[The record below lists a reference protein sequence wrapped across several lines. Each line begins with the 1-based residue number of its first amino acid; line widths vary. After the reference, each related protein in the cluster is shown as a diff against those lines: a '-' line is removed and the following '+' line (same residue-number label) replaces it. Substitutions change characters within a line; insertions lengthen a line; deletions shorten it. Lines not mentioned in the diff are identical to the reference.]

1 MCANKII
8 ILLFSRDVTRD
19 YSQRRFQLAQCSA
32 ATLLRHCFERWQHCS
47 NIPTLCCAKN
57 RRCESSPV
65 TSPLWDYDGA
75 GGNGHVQKA
84 IGLMSKT
91 ATLHMRHAFVYIPLP
106 PLHNYDVKWLKFRFT
121 WERKRQGVKLDYN
134 PCLDS
139 GEVPSLQLQPISSL
153 LLTNRVTWS
162 LFFQRCFHG
171 RRRGRIVRS
180 HGLSHDS
187 PCLSPRPLLSPG
199 RGREAISHTFS

>member
-91 ATLHMRHAFVYIPLP
+91 ATLHLRHAFLYISLP
-106 PLHNYDVKWLKFRFT
+106 SLHNYDVKWLKLRLL
-121 WERKRQGVKLDYN
+121 E
-134 PCLDS
+134 S
-139 GEVPSLQLQPISSL
+139 GNGKAINSTTILVWTRARSPLLSSNLNSL
-153 LLTNRVTWS
+153 LFTNRVTWDICEIVWLERMRS
-162 LFFQRCFHG
+162 LFFSDVFMDVAV
-171 RRRGRIVRS
+171 VR
-180 HGLSHDS
+180 L
-187 PCLSPRPLLSPG
+187 
-199 RGREAISHTFS
+199 